1 MTTYVRYIGL
11 AHARGITRADWRSVG
26 LDGEDV
32 WWDYTNGFS
41 VPADRFTDEQMR
53 KVIGPDTSLLVVGMD
68 EEPEPLPHAMTPSQA
83 AMPRVNLNAAVGN
96 ESDRGTPDTATDV
109 ESAST
114 DASDAS
120 TTPPAG
126 GAAPRTRATGR
137 GSGKDS

>member
-53 KVIGPDTSLLVVGMD
+53 KVITPDTSLLVVGMD
-68 EEPEPLPHAMTPSQA
+68 TEPQPLPHAMTPSQA

-96 ESDRGTPDTATDV
+96 ETNAGVPDTATDA
-109 ESAST
+109 ETAST
-114 DASDAS
+114 DVSGAS
-120 TTPPAG
+120 TGTPG
-126 GAAPRTRATGR
+126 GTAPTRRTTGR
-137 GSGKDS
+137 GSGKDA